1 MWRKVTV
8 IPEVV
13 GALGAIITGCEKFVE
28 EIGIGMRIE
37 HPQKT
42 TLLGTARIL
51 WLVLEWSKPFQ
62 HKSKY

>member
-28 EIGIGMRIE
+28 ENGIGMRTE

-51 WLVLEWSKPFQ
+51 WLVLLY
-62 HKSKY
+62 KSKY